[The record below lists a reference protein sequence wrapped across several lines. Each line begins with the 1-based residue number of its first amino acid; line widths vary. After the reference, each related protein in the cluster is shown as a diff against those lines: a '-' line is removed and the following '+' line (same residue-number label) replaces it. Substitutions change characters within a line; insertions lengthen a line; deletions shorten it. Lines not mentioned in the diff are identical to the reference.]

1 MPTSDVPAA
10 PIQKQSSRIATFDLL
25 RGYFLIVILCNH
37 LNLYPNLFTPF
48 TGEGILYVSSAEGFF
63 LISGIVLGIVRGQKL
78 VHRPWREATGKLL
91 KRSAQL
97 YITSIVLTLLFTLIA
112 WALIDHPGIKYGAY
126 TPRGDLLGLIW
137 NTLTYQYL
145 YGWADFLRQYAIF
158 IFVSPLALWLLRK
171 GQWLAV
177 LVASAAVWALFPLST
192 ATGYMSQ
199 PISWQFIF
207 FSGFVIGFHWE
218 HITSWW
224 RTKFKPVTRTRIGIS
239 LVFAFLVTAAASATL
254 VFGHYLGNSLGDTL
268 TTIHH
273 SIEWM
278 FDKDRLPIPRL
289 LLGAIWFWGL
299 FWLVRR
305 FEPWVQKRLGWIL
318 KPFGE
323 NSLYIYTIQAFII
336 FFIQFALAQ
345 FGITQNFWIGSLI
358 TAGAISLAY
367 LAVRTKFLMNII
379 PR

>member
-1 MPTSDVPAA
+1 MPTSDA
-10 PIQKQSSRIATFDLL
+10 PIPKQSSRIATFDLL

-37 LNLYPNLFTPF
+37 LNLYPNLFGPV

-78 VHRPWREATGKLL
+78 VHRPWREAAGKLF

-97 YITSIVLTLLFTLIA
+97 YITSIVLVLLFTLLA
-112 WALIDHPGIKYGAY
+112 WVLAGHDGVKYGYY
-126 TPRGDLLGLIW
+126 TPRGDILGLIW
-137 NTLTYQYL
+137 NAATYQYL

-158 IFVSPLALWLLRK
+158 IFFSPFALFLLRK
-171 GQWLAV
+171 GQWAAV
-177 LVASAAVWALFPLST
+177 LIASVAVWFCFPLST

-207 FSGFVIGFHWE
+207 FSGFVIGFHWD

-224 RTKFKPVTRTRIGIS
+224 RHFSPRTRAAIGAS
-239 LVFAFLVTAAASATL
+239 LCTAFVLTALASFAL
-254 VFGHYLGNSLGDTL
+254 VFGHYLGNTMGDSL

-273 SIEWM
+273 QIEWM

-289 LLGAIWFWGL
+289 LLGAVWFWGL
-299 FWLVRR
+299 FWIVRR
-305 FEPWVQKRLGWIL
+305 FERWVIKRMGWIL
-318 KPFGE
+318 QPFGE
-323 NSLYIYTIQAFII
+323 NSLYVYTIQAFVI
-336 FFIQFALAQ
+336 FFAHILLVQ
-345 FGITQNFWIGSLI
+345 FGVSRGFVIDSFI
-358 TAGAISLAY
+358 TAIAIAIVY
-367 LAVRTKFLMNII
+367 LAVRTKFLMKII

>member
-1 MPTSDVPAA
+1 MPQAVTMAKP
-10 PIQKQSSRIATFDLL
+10 SSRIATFDLL

-37 LNLYPNLFTPF
+37 LALFPNLFTPF

-78 VHRPWREATGKLL
+78 VHRPFGEAASKLF
-91 KRSAQL
+91 KRSLQL
-97 YITSIVLTLLFTLIA
+97 YVTSIVLTLLFTFIA
-112 WALIDHPGIKYGAY
+112 WLLAGHAGIKYGAY

-137 NTLTYQYL
+137 DTASYQYI
-145 YGWADFLRQYAIF
+145 YGWADFLRQYALF
-158 IFVSPLALWLLRK
+158 IFVGPLALWLLRK

-192 ATGYMSQ
+192 ASGYMSQ

-218 HITSWW
+218 HIASWW
-224 RTKFKPVTRTRIGIS
+224 RTHISPRARTAIGIS
-239 LVFAFLVTAAASATL
+239 LLVTFILTAAASFAL
-254 VFGHYLGNSLGDTL
+254 VFGHYLGNALGDQL

-273 SIEWM
+273 QIEWM

-289 LLGAIWFWGL
+289 LLGAVWFWGL

-305 FEPWVQKRLGWIL
+305 FEQWVIKRLGWIL

-323 NSLYIYTIQAFII
+323 NSLYIYTIQAFVI
-336 FFIQFALAQ
+336 FFAHILLAQ
-345 FGITQNFWIGSLI
+345 FGVTATFWTGSLI
-358 TAGAISLAY
+358 TAAAIGLVY
-367 LAVRTKFLMNII
+367 LAVRTKFLMNVI

>member
-1 MPTSDVPAA
+1 MSEPVVPAK
-10 PIQKQSSRIATFDLL
+10 KQSSRIATFDLL

-37 LNLYPNLFTPF
+37 LALFPNIFTPL

-78 VHRPWREATGKLL
+78 VHRPFGEAASKLF
-91 KRSAQL
+91 KRSVQL
-97 YITSIVLTLLFTLIA
+97 YATSIALTLLFTLIA
-112 WALIDHPGIKYGAY
+112 WLLAGHAGVKYGAY

-137 NTLTYQYL
+137 DTVTYQYI
-145 YGWADFLRQYAIF
+145 YGWADFLRHYALF

-192 ATGYMSQ
+192 ASGYVSQ

-218 HITSWW
+218 HIASWW
-224 RTKFKPVTRTRIGIS
+224 RAHIPRHARTAIGSS
-239 LVFAFLVTAAASATL
+239 LVVMFVLTAAASFAL
-254 VFGHYLGNSLGDTL
+254 VFGHYLDSTLGDTL
-268 TTIHH
+268 TRIHH
-273 SIEWM
+273 QIEWM
-278 FDKDRLPIPRL
+278 FEKDRLPIPRL
-289 LLGAIWFWGL
+289 LLGAVWFWGL
-299 FWLVRR
+299 FWLTRR
-305 FEPWVQKRLGWIL
+305 FEPQVIKWFGWLL

-323 NSLYIYTIQAFII
+323 NSLYVYTIQAFVI
-336 FFIQFALAQ
+336 FFAHILLAQ
-345 FGITQNFWIGSLI
+345 FGITATFWTGSLI
-358 TAGAISLAY
+358 TAGAIGLVY
-367 LAVRTKFLMNII
+367 VAVRTKFLMTII